1 MNKIRFYVSCLLMSA
16 VALTAS
22 VHAVDMDLV
31 NRYLNAANDQ
41 YSAGN
46 YVKAFTYINTVLS
59 SYKEEALPQNVEV
72 LSETI
77 YYGYLEQIKNSR
89 DTAAFNRVKEKLIEF
104 PYISSERI
112 NRIIKIINTY
122 EAQDVAWGSDPTRPV
137 VSQAAEGN
145 NNPIL
150 RNTLELQLALEA
162 LKRETQEAEAERN
175 DEHQE
180 NLLRTQREAYERALT
195 EAREISGEGSKFV
208 IFGLLLLG
216 AVVFIVFV
224 VVLINLV
231 MNMRSV
237 KTQNEKFMET
247 LKAVAEMSRAPQY
260 GAPALDALPPLYGA
274 NGEMRLIGSAM
285 KETGLPPPP
294 ATEAEKKELADLA
307 AKCREIGVQIDRVT
321 GRKNNSK
328 NVAEMVFKLAQ
339 EMGVA
344 QYEATLFFAVAMVYD
359 IGFLEIDEA
368 LLQADNLTDAQKYE
382 IRNHVKQGL
391 AQLSFVPEKY
401 VAVFADGVL
410 MHHENMDG
418 SGYPEG
424 LEGSRIPFIARL
436 IHVAES
442 FNALISKRNYRD
454 IFDKET
460 ALNELRKKDGMYDP
474 DVLNVLEHII

>member
-122 EAQDVAWGSDPTRPV
+122 EAQDVAWGSDPTRP
-137 VSQAAEGN
+137 AASASDGN

-180 NLLRTQREAYERALT
+180 NLLRTQREADERALT

-247 LKAVAEMSRAPQY
+247 LKAVAEMSRAQQY

-307 AKCREIGVQIDRVT
+307 AKCRELGVQIDRVT

-344 QYEATLFFAVAMVYD
+344 EYEATLFFAVAMV
-359 IGFLEIDEA
+359 
-368 LLQADNLTDAQKYE
+368 
-382 IRNHVKQGL
+382 
-391 AQLSFVPEKY
+391 
-401 VAVFADGVL
+401 
-410 MHHENMDG
+410 
-418 SGYPEG
+418 
-424 LEGSRIPFIARL
+424 
-436 IHVAES
+436 
-442 FNALISKRNYRD
+442 
-454 IFDKET
+454 
-460 ALNELRKKDGMYDP
+460 
-474 DVLNVLEHII
+474 